1 MDYSTLSK
9 EEKKDI
15 FEVVNTTHLKLKGDQ
30 KKQLKRQ
37 FTTVW
42 KINKS
47 IGAFELLM
55 KLYEAEDVYDEM
67 NDWFQQFV
75 SEQDISQVN
84 NYKNKKN
91 ISYAKHR
98 RTVSRRD
105 EEIDELKD
113 RVSELEDELEELKE
127 KVNQLSS

>member
-15 FEVVNTTHLKLKGDQ
+15 FEAVNSTHLKLKGEQ

-42 KINKS
+42 KINKN
-47 IGAFELLM
+47 IGAFELFM
-55 KLYEAEDVYDEM
+55 KLYESEDLYDEM
-67 NDWFQQFV
+67 NDWFQQYV
-75 SEQDISQVN
+75 SEQDTSQVN
-84 NYKNKKN
+84 NYKNKKKV
-91 ISYAKHR
+91 SYAKHR
-98 RTVSRRD
+98 RTVARRD

-127 KVNQLSS
+127 KVNQLSC